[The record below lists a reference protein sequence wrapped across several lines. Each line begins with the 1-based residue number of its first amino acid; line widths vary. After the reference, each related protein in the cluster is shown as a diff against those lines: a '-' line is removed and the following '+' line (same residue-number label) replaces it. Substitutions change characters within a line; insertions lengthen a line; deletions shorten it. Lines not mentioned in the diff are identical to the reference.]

1 MKRKRIKGRIMG
13 TPGVKF
19 DRPKSEIVEAIIKNN
34 GKLTK
39 VAKQLRCCYETVRK
53 YTDDDPEIVQL
64 IHNLR
69 QEYDENL
76 CDLAE
81 DTLTDAMDA
90 RVGDMANALKSAF
103 FVLNNKG
110 RNRGYNPPQAGFNTG
125 VQATPEQILKMSN
138 GN

>member
-1 MKRKRIKGRIMG
+1 MA
-13 TPGVKF
+13 TSGVKF
-19 DRPKSEIVEAIIKNN
+19 NRSKNEIIEAIKKHN

-39 VAKQLRCCYETVRK
+39 VAKHLNCCYDTVRK
-53 YTDDDPEIVQL
+53 YTDDDPEIVKL

-90 RVGDMANALKSAF
+90 RVGDMTNALKSAF

-110 RNRGYNPPQAGFNTG
+110 KNRGYNHPEANTNVVQVTPQ
-125 VQATPEQILKMSN
+125 QILKMSN